1 MRIERDLARLTEPFD
16 LIVIGGGITGVS
28 VTREAAGRGLRT
40 LLIEKDDFGGGTSAA
55 TSKYIHGGIRYLET
69 YEFRVVRESLRER
82 RVLALAAPHLVRQ
95 TRFLMP
101 AWSWSKPSAP
111 LIGAGVVLYDALSW
125 DRNRDAPDS
134 LHIPHPRWVRKKALL
149 GAVPWLDPDG
159 LHGAFAYSD
168 TFNLHPERLLLAFLK
183 SAVQAGAVALNH
195 MEATGFLTAAVGGED
210 IAVVGVEVEDELTGE
225 HFTVRGRAVV
235 NAAGPWMDVV
245 LRDLGR
251 PVGVSVRRSKGVH
264 LLTRPLGGDDTVFAR
279 ARSGKHV
286 IVSPWQGYS
295 FIGPTD
301 TAIASEPDDVR
312 AEPEDVHEI
321 LDTVNSTLAPGVQHL
336 VEDDIEGTTVG
347 IRPLV
352 VDEGVDSYSTS
363 RRHEL
368 YDHSATGVLNLW
380 SIAGGKWTTGRATGE
395 ETVETLLRAEALR
408 NVPTRKFDTTKVAAA
423 GTFAWAEDAEGYLEE
438 ATRSRPRLALSPTIR
453 LHLARLYGTEHER
466 ILDLV
471 EREPALAQRI
481 STRDGRW
488 DIAAQAVFAVT
499 DEAART
505 LSDILDRRLVLGT
518 LGRVTRDEIETVAG
532 VVAPLLGWSNGAA
545 SAAVDIECARRAALE
560 ERWRGGRRQADP

>member
-16 LIVIGGGITGVS
+16 VVVIGGGITGVCVS
-28 VTREAAGRGLRT
+28 REAAGRGLRT
-40 LLIEKDDFGGGTSAA
+40 LMIEKDDFGAGTSAA

-69 YEFRVVRESLRER
+69 YEFGVVRESLRER
-82 RVLALAAPHLVRQ
+82 RILALAAPHLVRQ

-101 AWSWSKPSAP
+101 AWRWSKPSAP
-111 LIGAGVVLYDALSW
+111 VLGAGVALYDALSF
-125 DRNRDAPDS
+125 DRNRDAPES
-134 LHIPHPRWVRKKALL
+134 LRISHPRWLRRASVLR
-149 GAVPWLDPDG
+149 AVPWLDPDG
-159 LHGAFAYSD
+159 LQGAFAYTD

-195 MEATGFLTAAVGGED
+195 VQAKGFVTAPISGDE
-210 IAVVGVEVEDELTGE
+210 IAVLGVEVEDLLTGDL
-225 HFTVRGRAVV
+225 FSVKARTVV
-235 NAAGPWMDVV
+235 NAAGPWIDVV
-245 LRDLGR
+245 LRELGR

-279 ARSGKHV
+279 ARNGRHV

-301 TAIASEPDDVR
+301 TAIDAEPDDVR
-312 AEPEDVHEI
+312 ADHEDVELL
-321 LDTVNSTLAPGVQHL
+321 LDTVNATLAPGIGRL
-336 VEDDIEGTTVG
+336 TEDDVEATTVG

-352 VDEGVDSYSTS
+352 REEGVDSYHTS

-368 YDHSATGVLNLW
+368 FDHAQTGVTNLW
-380 SIAGGKWTTGRATGE
+380 SIGGGKWTTGRATGE
-395 ETVETLLRAEALR
+395 EVVEELLTSVALR
-408 NVPTRKFDTTKVAAA
+408 GVQTRRFDSRTASAG

-438 ATRSRPRLALSPTIR
+438 AARSRPRLALDPEVR
-453 LHLARLYGTEHER
+453 AHLARLYGTEHER

-471 EREPALAQRI
+471 ERDPELGRRLSA
-481 STRDGRW
+481 RDGRW

-505 LSDILDRRLVLGT
+505 LSDVIDRRLVLGT
-518 LGRVTRDEIETVAG
+518 LGRVSRDEIGEVVEA
-532 VVAPLLGWSNGAA
+532 VAPLFGWSQGAA
-545 SAAVDIECARRAALE
+545 CAAVDVECARRAALE
-560 ERWRGGRRQADP
+560 ARWRRPDTAT